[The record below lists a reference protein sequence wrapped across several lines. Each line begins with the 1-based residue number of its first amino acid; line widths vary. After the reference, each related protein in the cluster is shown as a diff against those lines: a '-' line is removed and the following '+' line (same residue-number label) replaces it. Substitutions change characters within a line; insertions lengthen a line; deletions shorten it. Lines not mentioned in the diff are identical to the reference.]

1 MQNVTDMGVER
12 PLAAPEL
19 EIKVYL
25 RLIWRWLWLLILCGM
40 VGGAAAYVFS
50 QMSTPIY
57 QASSTLM
64 IDEGSNV
71 SATYQDLITA
81 ERKARTYAELMTRDS
96 TLAEVA
102 AQLNLTPQ
110 SLDNDLSDISVT
122 PLRDTQLL
130 KVQIEGISPSLV
142 TVVADTL
149 PAVFIQELNRVQGER
164 FVTLK
169 AGLQEQLDDLA
180 TQIDLVQVEIGQVG
194 EAPTPSEEINL
205 TRLRST
211 LSQKQNDYAR
221 LLQSFEDLRI
231 TEAQSGDSVVVVESA
246 SQPVQPIRP
255 RVLVNTL
262 LAAIVGVMLALGVI
276 FLIEYLDDRI
286 KSPRQLLQLVDL
298 PILGSVAR
306 FQTTALNG
314 AKQSG
319 GLVTL
324 GEPRNPVSEAFR
336 GIRTNLQFANVD
348 KPIRSLVVTSAMPGE
363 GKTTTAGNLAVV
375 LAQAGH
381 SVALVDADLRKPSI
395 HKLFGISSQ
404 PGLVENLLAAE
415 QSDIRFSP
423 ERQLPNLHLL
433 PAGKRPPNPAELLGS
448 KRMLDL
454 VERLKQ
460 TVDFVIFDT
469 PPALAAADAFILASM
484 ADGVILVTNA
494 GVKQEAVM
502 RAIESLVQVRAPLV
516 GCIFNRLERAVAGS
530 YYYYYDSYYGEAH
543 DAVAPSREIDSD
555 LTAYQSVTPSHPVNN
570 TNGHVPVKTR

>member
-194 EAPTPSEEINL
+194 EAPTPSEE
-205 TRLRST
+205 
-211 LSQKQNDYAR
+211 
-221 LLQSFEDLRI
+221 
-231 TEAQSGDSVVVVESA
+231 
-246 SQPVQPIRP
+246 
-255 RVLVNTL
+255 
-262 LAAIVGVMLALGVI
+262 
-276 FLIEYLDDRI
+276 
-286 KSPRQLLQLVDL
+286 
-298 PILGSVAR
+298 
-306 FQTTALNG
+306 
-314 AKQSG
+314 
-319 GLVTL
+319 
-324 GEPRNPVSEAFR
+324 
-336 GIRTNLQFANVD
+336 
-348 KPIRSLVVTSAMPGE
+348 
-363 GKTTTAGNLAVV
+363 
-375 LAQAGH
+375 
-381 SVALVDADLRKPSI
+381 
-395 HKLFGISSQ
+395 
-404 PGLVENLLAAE
+404 
-415 QSDIRFSP
+415 
-423 ERQLPNLHLL
+423 
-433 PAGKRPPNPAELLGS
+433 
-448 KRMLDL
+448 
-454 VERLKQ
+454 
-460 TVDFVIFDT
+460 
-469 PPALAAADAFILASM
+469 
-484 ADGVILVTNA
+484 
-494 GVKQEAVM
+494 
-502 RAIESLVQVRAPLV
+502 
-516 GCIFNRLERAVAGS
+516 
-530 YYYYYDSYYGEAH
+530 
-543 DAVAPSREIDSD
+543 
-555 LTAYQSVTPSHPVNN
+555 
-570 TNGHVPVKTR
+570 